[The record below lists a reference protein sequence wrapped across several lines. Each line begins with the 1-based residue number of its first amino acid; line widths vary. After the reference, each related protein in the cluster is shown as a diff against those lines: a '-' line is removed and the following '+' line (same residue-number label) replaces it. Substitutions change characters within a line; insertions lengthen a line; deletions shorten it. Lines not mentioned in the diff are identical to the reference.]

1 MNNKSDGQSLVEFAL
16 LLPIIMLLML
26 GVLEIGR
33 AIFITIKV
41 TNGATAGAVYASQNP
56 SAAQDSQD
64 ITTAVTCDINGVTF
78 RSPYFP
84 PTCNSSGSIQVT
96 TQSVSGC
103 YCANTGAASCS
114 NPLSGEGDCGGLSCS
129 EGQILVEC
137 VQVTTNATF
146 SPLFRYPGLPSSFQA
161 NGSAV
166 MRVRK

>member
-1 MNNKSDGQSLVEFAL
+1 MKSKSEGQSLVEFAL

-56 SAAQDSQD
+56 TAAENSQA
-64 ITTAVTCDINGVTF
+64 ITTAVTCDINAVTF
-78 RSPYFP
+78 RSPYQP
-84 PTCNSSGSIQVT
+84 PTCNSNGSIQVT
-96 TQSVSGC
+96 TQSLSGC
-103 YCANTGAASCS
+103 YCADTGAASCS
-114 NPLSGEGDCGGLSCS
+114 NPLSGQGECGGLSCP
-129 EGQILVEC
+129 GQILVEC

-146 SPLFRYPGLPSSFQA
+146 MPLFRYPGLPSSFQA